1 MVGIEPTVV
10 LGAIRIEVERSDA
23 MSVAASVANDL
34 SAHQL
39 LREAHQGGYR
49 FPVQFGGFTAQIR
62 FTDGGPEAAGLAT
75 VRAPRDVA
83 LEIDAGEAA
92 EGWIRQELGSMAG
105 HRWPS
110 SYEEGDGRYGL
121 TREDE
126 EHPLGPL
133 LRLQGDPYASSYR
146 VKGGRIS
153 QVNRQM
159 GPTRFSITI
168 QAHTIVPD
176 GRVLPVSFM
185 VSYWSVE
192 NERLTRADAYTDQY
206 AEVEGVLLPKSRR
219 VVTADDSGFRVRELT
234 LADHRLLAG
243 SATEVATDAPRQG
256 TRAG

>member
-1 MVGIEPTVV
+1 
-10 LGAIRIEVERSDA
+10 
-23 MSVAASVANDL
+23 MSATAEVANDL
-34 SAHQL
+34 SAHQV
-39 LREAHQGGYR
+39 LREAHRGGYR
-49 FPVQFGGFTAQIR
+49 FPAQFGGFTAQIT
-62 FTDGGPEAAGLAT
+62 FTDGGPEIAGMAT
-75 VRAPRDVA
+75 IRAPRDVT
-83 LEIDAGEAA
+83 LEIAVSEAG

-126 EHPLGPL
+126 DHPLGPL

-168 QAHTIVPD
+168 QGHTTVPD

-185 VSYWSVE
+185 VSYWNVE
-192 NERLTRADAYTDQY
+192 QDRLTRADAYTDHY
-206 AEVEGVLLPKSRR
+206 TEVDGVMLPKSRR

-243 SATEVATDAPRQG
+243 SSDSTPMDAPRQESRVG
-256 TRAG
+256 